1 MSDGK
6 RLVYMMIY
14 TIFMGILGKMAWE
27 DGRTGMIRGTTL
39 WIYSALGVVTAAVR
53 YFLLGETPSWVD
65 MGVLALI
72 LWILRKVTPR
82 GMGDGDIW
90 TLIGLPLYI
99 SETQMWAG
107 IFYSMLFMILAAG
120 WKYWRKKDRR
130 AEIPYLPS
138 LWTGLLLAGRS
149 VFHGLY

>member
-1 MSDGK
+1 
-6 RLVYMMIY
+6 MMIY

-53 YFLLGETPSWVD
+53 CFLLGETTSWVD

-138 LWTGLLLAGRS
+138 LWTGLLLVGRS